1 MCNKVR
7 VWKPGILGCYS
18 NDGFKVNEGNDR
30 FEKELV
36 SLLRHIRL
44 CMRTAGYVFNL
55 VYYSH
60 CSPLKLQVQLYSL
73 FGLTVNTGK

>member
-18 NDGFKVNEGNDR
+18 NDGFKVNEVNEC

-44 CMRTAGYVFNL
+44 CMRTTGYVFN
-55 VYYSH
+55 VVD
-60 CSPLKLQVQLYSL
+60 CS
-73 FGLTVNTGK
+73 GL